1 MPLMTKFED
10 SVPVKMRSLNY
21 RGLTNMVA
29 RIDEWSRAKG
39 WRSNPPRPVKRLLML
54 VVTEIAEAA
63 ESFRTGSDF
72 PMTDK
77 GIPLSNFEE
86 EMADV
91 GVRLLD
97 MFSEFDLEINEQL
110 VLSWA
115 DNVVFDTSEPLNT
128 LYDLCQRVVVNLDQA
143 SLGDVLHGSL
153 GGLFWISWAYQFDLM
168 KAIEIKMDYNDTRP
182 FKHGKHV

>member
-10 SVPVKMRSLNY
+10 SVPVRVRSLNY
-21 RGLTNMVA
+21 HGLTNMAA
-29 RIDEWSRAKG
+29 RIDEWSRIKG
-39 WRSNPPRPVKRLLML
+39 WRSNPPRPTKRLLML

-63 ESFRTGSDF
+63 ESFRTWSDF
-72 PMTDK
+72 QMTDK

-97 MFSEFDLEINEQL
+97 MFSEFDIELNDEL
-110 VLSWA
+110 VLRWA
-115 DNVVFDTSEPLNT
+115 DSTIFDTSEPLNT
-128 LYDLCQRVVVNLDQA
+128 LYELCRRVVVDLDQA

-153 GGLFWISWAYQFDLM
+153 AGLFWISWAYQFDLM
-168 KAIEIKMDYNDTRP
+168 KAIELKMDYNDTRP
-182 FKHGKHV
+182 FKHGKNV